1 MENARVKAAAEAAA
15 QVYEQG
21 ADESA
26 MLLRGAVMSL
36 YLGGRITR
44 DELDW
49 SEVMLAQAREAAEAA
64 GTGRIPFIEVTGTLA
79 DETVLWL
86 RKGAE
91 EVPEPFGTIIQQA
104 AEFLHDYWSEIIPA
118 EM

>member
-15 QVYEQG
+15 QLYEQG

-44 DELDW
+44 DELGAERLRHFLRAFSQPEDHLIGKRPRYLER
-49 SEVMLAQAREAAEAA
+49 SRTGHNALFSLLLFVQPAACY
-64 GTGRIPFIEVTGTLA
+64 L
-79 DETVLWL
+79 
-86 RKGAE
+86 GAE
-91 EVPEPFGTIIQQA
+91 E
-104 AEFLHDYWSEIIPA
+104 
-118 EM
+118 

>member
-15 QVYEQG
+15 QLYEQG

-49 SEVMLAQAREAAEAA
+49 LEVMLAQAREAA

-91 EVPEPFGTIIQQA
+91 EVPEPFGTIIQQT
-104 AEFLHDYWSEIIPA
+104 AEFLHDYWSGIIPA